1 MGDDELRG
9 RRDPAYEPDDAGE
22 LRNEDEPSDEDGVE
36 DTYDDDSVGAPEGKR
51 RSPARIA
58 VYTVLSM
65 LLVVALVLAGFAL
78 YLNHLLDSNVRRA
91 GLLPSASRTAK
102 DPAAGDAVNI
112 LLLGS
117 DSRTEDL
124 QDSSRADVIQLVH
137 IDSGRSSAQV
147 IHFPRDLYVDIPG
160 KGKNKINA
168 AFAYGGAPLLV
179 QTLERLLGVRVDHV
193 AQIGFDGFKDLT
205 NTVGGVDVNVEQ
217 PTTSGGFTFTKGT
230 NHMSGE
236 QALAFVRERKQLGAG
251 DIDRGKRQQAWIQA
265 LLAKSLSR
273 GTLTNPAKLTSMID
287 DTTSNLVVDD
297 QFSTGAMRS
306 LAISLRSLRGGD
318 VTYLTAP
325 FSGFDTVAGVG
336 SIDVVDQP
344 RMTALG
350 TALRTDAMSS
360 YDGRANTPG

>member
-1 MGDDELRG
+1 
-9 RRDPAYEPDDAGE
+9 
-22 LRNEDEPSDEDGVE
+22 
-36 DTYDDDSVGAPEGKR
+36 
-51 RSPARIA
+51 
-58 VYTVLSM
+58 M

-179 QTLERLLGVRVDHV
+179 QTLERLLDLRVDHV

-217 PTTSGGFTFTKGT
+217 PTTSGGFTFTKGV
-230 NHMSGE
+230 NHMSGD

-297 QFSTGAMRS
+297 TFSTGAMRS
-306 LAISLRSLRGGD
+306 LAISLRGLRGGD

-325 FSGFDTVAGVG
+325 FSGFDSVAGVG
-336 SIDVVDQP
+336 SIDVVDQE
-344 RMTALG
+344 RMASLG
-350 TALRTDAMSS
+350 TALRTDRMST